1 MFFKKS
7 RDLSKHDLATRRIW
21 SFVALVLVVL
31 VMGVLGWFPSNSLEI
46 LKPMNGFVGWFAI
59 FCVAF
64 CAINLFNKERVPGE
78 VEFSNSSYIN
88 LLFTLGMGVGIM
100 VYAYNEAAQLSA
112 YSDVRNP
119 IGLTLNHW
127 ILIPWCF
134 YVAFAIFEIY
144 YEKYQLLP
152 KWLRII
158 NTYVYGL
165 LMMLGIGTS
174 FALGVI
180 TISGA
185 CKHIYDIDI
194 PSYALVIL
202 LGALVTFSLL
212 RGIHRGMKMFA
223 KISMY
228 ILYGYILIM
237 IIVAPSDTMSVGG
250 KAIGSF
256 ISDWFYNNVYT
267 GRAVQNDWTIYY
279 WIWWIS
285 WAAFVAP
292 FIRTISRGRSIR
304 SIVFF
309 TIVIPSI
316 LIAVFMILGNNTG
329 LHLLKEGVPVAELP
343 YVAINAHWIMPV
355 IFIVLMSMFYITSSD
370 SQSFAM
376 DTTISYGS
384 KTPVV
389 YRKIL
394 WVMLEVLFVTV
405 LLLAGSNSISALQ
418 GLSFLFVPLMI
429 LFAIVYSVL
438 IIGHIIKE
446 RGIVSSKD
454 DYNVSEMTSN
464 S

>member
-1 MFFKKS
+1 
-7 RDLSKHDLATRRIW
+7 
-21 SFVALVLVVL
+21 
-31 VMGVLGWFPSNSLEI
+31 
-46 LKPMNGFVGWFAI
+46 
-59 FCVAF
+59 
-64 CAINLFNKERVPGE
+64 
-78 VEFSNSSYIN
+78 
-88 LLFTLGMGVGIM
+88 
-100 VYAYNEAAQLSA
+100 
-112 YSDVRNP
+112 
-119 IGLTLNHW
+119 
-127 ILIPWCF
+127 
-134 YVAFAIFEIY
+134 
-144 YEKYQLLP
+144 
-152 KWLRII
+152 
-158 NTYVYGL
+158 
-165 LMMLGIGTS
+165 
-174 FALGVI
+174 
-180 TISGA
+180 
-185 CKHIYDIDI
+185 
-194 PSYALVIL
+194 
-202 LGALVTFSLL
+202 
-212 RGIHRGMKMFA
+212 
-223 KISMY
+223 
-228 ILYGYILIM
+228 M